1 MSYWFRIS
9 DQDFCIEAGK
19 VGAAHNA
26 LLNLVREDPKAY
38 VGYPYTE
45 DRIGASLKQWEKSFE
60 RLIFD
65 LGYSLDGDGNGNVD
79 CIYLEHDKFHDED
92 EMFFEVIAPFVKEGS
107 FVQFTGEDNYM
118 WRYTFKN
125 GKCIEQ
131 RPIIKWVDQQ

>member
-1 MSYWFRIS
+1 MGYWFRIS
-9 DQDFCIEAGK
+9 DQDFRIEAGK

-26 LLNLVREDPKAY
+26 LLGLVRENPKAY

-45 DRIGASLKQWEKSFE
+45 DRIEAALKQWEKSFE

-65 LGYSLDGDGNGNVD
+65 LGYSIDGDGDGNVD

-107 FVQFTGEDNYM
+107 FVQFTGEDDYM
-118 WRYTFKN
+118 WRYAFKD
-125 GKCIEQ
+125 GKCVEQ
-131 RPIIKWVDQQ
+131 YPIIKWVDQ